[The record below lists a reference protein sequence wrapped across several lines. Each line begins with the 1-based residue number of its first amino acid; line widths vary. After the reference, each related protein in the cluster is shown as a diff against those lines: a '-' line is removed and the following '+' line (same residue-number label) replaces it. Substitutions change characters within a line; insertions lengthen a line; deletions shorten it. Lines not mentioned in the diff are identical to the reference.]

1 MSPAGGGDVPS
12 SRMRVRGGSRP
23 EAHPRRLAFAAWLAA
38 HGLVGSRALFDAV
51 GVRARHSFDDQLEEI
66 CALVRRGREHVT
78 GTAAQLEEEG
88 EVSMSLALHHFHS
101 SSTSF
106 RVRIALNLK
115 GLAYDLVPV
124 TLRFANGDHDST
136 AWRVFNPQGNVP
148 VLVDGDVRLSQSLA
162 IIDYLDRKWP
172 EPPLFPSGP
181 AERAL
186 VWSTALHIACE
197 IQPLNNLRVE
207 RYLATELGLDADA
220 AKRWRRHW
228 IAVGFDAV
236 EKLIACG
243 AGRFA
248 HGDQAT
254 ALDCCL
260 V

>member
-1 MSPAGGGDVPS
+1 
-12 SRMRVRGGSRP
+12 
-23 EAHPRRLAFAAWLAA
+23 
-38 HGLVGSRALFDAV
+38 
-51 GVRARHSFDDQLEEI
+51 
-66 CALVRRGREHVT
+66 
-78 GTAAQLEEEG
+78 
-88 EVSMSLALHHFHS
+88 MSLTLHHFHS

-124 TLRFANGDHDST
+124 TLRFANGDHDS
-136 AWRVFNPQGNVP
+136 AEWRGFNPQGNVP

-162 IIDYLDRKWP
+162 IIDYLDGKWP
-172 EPPLFPSGP
+172 EPPLFPSDP
-181 AERAL
+181 ADRAL
-186 VWSTALHIACE
+186 VWSTALHVACE

-207 RYLATELGLDADA
+207 RYLATELGLDAEA

-228 IAVGFDAV
+228 ITVGFDAI
-236 EKLIACG
+236 EKLIARG

-260 V
+260 VPQVYNSQRPVVALQLGRWPTIARVYETCLSHPAFAAALPQRQSGFVDIKEH